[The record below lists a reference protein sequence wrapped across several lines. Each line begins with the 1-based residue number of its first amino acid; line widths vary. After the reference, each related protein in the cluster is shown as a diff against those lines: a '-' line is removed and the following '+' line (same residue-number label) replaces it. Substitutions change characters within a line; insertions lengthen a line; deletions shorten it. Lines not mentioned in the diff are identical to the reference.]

1 MACIKGYMP
10 KPRSSWV
17 SPQHYVADRHCDDD
31 DESNNN
37 DDDEDDNEGQG
48 MKMLAHNE
56 EDAHGSIAKESS
68 RGIDLNPSR
77 YADAARRA
85 GRTYIPPHR
94 QMNGQMNVY
103 KAGDPVDNMP
113 SYSLMGTDSRR
124 EMGESVV
131 SQYRPRSTVGAAS
144 QDDGMPA
151 FHIAEEQHSLNEY
164 EKHYDD
170 ELGGLNEMQGLFPT
184 AGSINSKEADKAGD
198 DETFFSDDWLD
209 YIDTEIDGNKNEN
222 MCKEDAS

>member
-151 FHIAEEQHSLNEY
+151 FHIAEEQYSLNEY

-170 ELGGLNEMQGLFPT
+170 ELGGLKEMQGLFPT
-184 AGSINSKEADKAGD
+184 AGSNNSKEGDKVGD
-198 DETFFSDDWLD
+198 DAYFSDDWLE

-222 MCKEDAS
+222 MCKEEAS